1 MGFNARDAI
10 ESVKDIA
17 TNAVERSADIV
28 ESAGH
33 IIKGD
38 VTGGVE
44 GIVSSSM
51 DIATYAVEKAKEI
64 ATGRGGD
71 DLSDETGDD
80 LGVDPQA

>member
-33 IIKGD
+33 IIKGE
-38 VTGGVE
+38 VSEGLQ
-44 GIVSSSM
+44 GIVASSM
-51 DIATYAVEKAKEI
+51 DIATHSVDKLKEI
-64 ATGRGGD
+64 ATGRGD
-71 DLSDETGDD
+71 DLDE
-80 LGVDPQA
+80 V

>member
-17 TNAVERSADIV
+17 NNAIERSADIV

-38 VTGGVE
+38 VSEGVQ
-44 GIVSSSM
+44 GIVASSM
-51 DIATYAVEKAKEI
+51 DIATHSVDKVKEMV
-64 ATGRGGD
+64 TGRPEEVD
-71 DLSDETGDD
+71 DLE
-80 LGVDPQA
+80 